1 MIDNLLE
8 LSRYQAQKL
17 HLYTEP
23 IDIHKLVQ
31 NTLDK
36 IRRQTSSHR
45 FSIDIPK
52 GLSLVDADSLR
63 VEHILYNLLDN
74 AAKYSP
80 PDGRIKVTVRAEPEA
95 LVVAVSDQGRGISVQ
110 DQKKLFGPFQRLEQS
125 RLDGATGAGLGLLVC
140 RRLVEAHGGR
150 IWVES
155 EFGSGST
162 FLFTLPFKRQ

>member
-1 MIDNLLE
+1 MA
-8 LSRYQAQKL
+8 R
-17 HLYTEP
+17 
-23 IDIHKLVQ
+23 
-31 NTLDK
+31 
-36 IRRQTSSHR
+36 R

-80 PDGRIKVTVRAEPEA
+80 PGRRIKVTARVEPGAMMVR
-95 LVVAVSDQGRGISVQ
+95 VSDQGSGISVQ
-110 DQKKLFGPFQRLEQS
+110 AQMKLFRPFQRLDQS
-125 RLDGATGAGLGLLVC
+125 RLDGVKGSGLGLLVC

-155 EFGSGST
+155 KPSHGSA
-162 FLFTLPFKRQ
+162 FCFTLPLKRQT